1 MPKML
6 IVEDDVGF
14 AKNLQS
20 VLQDHGW
27 KVELAATGQDAS
39 QLLSNFRFDFILLDW
54 TLPEISGA
62 ELCRRY
68 REAGG
73 ESPIIFVTG
82 RHSTSD
88 KEFALDAG
96 GDDYITKPFDVRE
109 LLARIR
115 AVGRRPGRMGQE
127 KLSAHGVTLD
137 PHMRTVSRTSDSV
150 QLSALECSIVEFLL
164 RNKNR
169 FFSASDIFEAV
180 WESDAESSDET
191 VRVRMRI
198 IRQKLAKID
207 CENLIETVRGS
218 GYIIRDD

>member
-1 MPKML
+1 ML
-6 IVEDDVGF
+6 IVEDDVDV
-14 AKNLQS
+14 AERLRC
-20 VLQDHGW
+20 VLLEQGW
-27 KVELAATGQDAS
+27 TVEWAATGPDAT
-39 QLLSNFRFDFILLDW
+39 QLLANFRFDFILLDW
-54 TLPEISGA
+54 NLPEISGA

-68 REAGG
+68 RAQGG

-82 RHSTSD
+82 KHSISD
-88 KEFALDAG
+88 KEIAFDAG

-115 AVGRRPGRMGQE
+115 AIKRRPGRLAQE
-127 KLSAHGVTLD
+127 ELSAHGVTFD
-137 PHMRTVSRTSDSV
+137 PHLHTVNRGSDSV
-150 QLSALECSIVEFLL
+150 QLSALESSIVEFLL

-198 IRQKLAKID
+198 IRQKLAKLD

-218 GYIIRDD
+218 GYIIR